1 MRNMRT
7 LIKNG
12 MVINVFTD
20 EIEKA
25 DVLIE
30 DNRIIGV
37 GDFYTDSDADR
48 VDDVSGMYI
57 CPGFIDGHIHIE
69 STMLTPAEFAR
80 VCLPHG
86 TTAVVADPHEIANVC
101 GTDGIDYML
110 SASEGLPLSVYIML
124 PSCVPATN
132 FDESGAILS
141 AEDLYPYYSNPR
153 VLGLAEV
160 MNYPGVIGG
169 DKAVHKKLRDAV
181 LLNKNIDGHAPM
193 LTGRDLNT
201 YISAGIK
208 TDHECS
214 EFNEAAER
222 IRRGQWLMIRRGTAA
237 RNLEGLI
244 DLFDEPYNRRCLL
257 VTDDK
262 HPADLI
268 NDGHID
274 AIIRRAVRLGKSPI
288 VGIRMA
294 TIQAAECFGLKNIG
308 AVAPGYK
315 ADLAVLSSLDDVK
328 VDAVYC
334 GGIKTAGNGKLLVE
348 PSIKIDSRLDAEVRN
363 TFNVKKL
370 SPGDF
375 NAPCGKCRVIKTI
388 KGELLTEEEITEIH
402 GISVDR
408 DILKIAVIERHKGT
422 GHIGVGYISG
432 IGLKRGAIASSV
444 SHDSHNII
452 VIGTNEADMAYAAN
466 RIIDM
471 EGGCTAV
478 ADGRPLADV
487 PLPIAGLM
495 SDNSAEEAARLDEA
509 LRAAMRE
516 LGIPENSAPLMTM
529 AFVSLAVIPLLK
541 ITTLGYVDVNKQ
553 ERVSVDVAESDPNT
567 AVGECV

>member
-1 MRNMRT
+1 MRT

-12 MVINVFTD
+12 KVINVFTD
-20 EIEKA
+20 EIEEA
-25 DVLIE
+25 NVLIE

-37 GDFYTDSDADR
+37 GNFYTDSDADR
-48 VDDVSGMYI
+48 VDDVSGRYI

-80 VCLPHG
+80 ACLPHG

-132 FDESGAILS
+132 FDESGAVLS

-169 DKAVHKKLRDAV
+169 DKAVHKKLRDAAS
-181 LLNKNIDGHAPM
+181 LNKNIDGHAPM
-193 LTGRDLNT
+193 LAGRDLNT

-315 ADLAVLSSLDDVK
+315 ADLAVLSSLDDVR
-328 VDAVYC
+328 VETVYC
-334 GGIKTAGNGKLLVE
+334 GGIKTAENGKLLIE
-348 PSIKIDSRLDAEVRN
+348 PSIKIDSRLDAAVRN

-370 SPGDF
+370 SAADF
-375 NAPCGKCRVIKTI
+375 NAPCRKCRVIKTI
-388 KGELLTEEEITEIH
+388 KGELLTEEEITEIR

-466 RIIDM
+466 HIIDI

-478 ADGRPLADV
+478 ADGKTIADV

-516 LGIPENSAPLMTM
+516 LGIPENSAPLMTT
-529 AFVSLAVIPLLK
+529 AFVSLAVIPSLK